1 MKVLRYRIRLRQ
13 ALLVA
18 GRGGDPNTVRGLPYL
33 PGATLR
39 GALIGR
45 YARGGALDIT
55 DPATR
60 RLFFDGQCRFL
71 NAYPVDHRDRRSLPT
86 PLSWRRPKGETNPIR
101 DFAVTEPPGSDWQA
115 LRAPFCV
122 ADPEDED
129 PTVYTITPERQTN
142 LHTRRDRKAGRAL
155 ADEGDIYSYDSL
167 APDQTFAGRVL
178 CDTEADAAAL
188 EPLLRGTYRLGL
200 ASGTYGEVEL
210 IPDQSIA
217 AARWRELPDERAD
230 DGPDLA
236 CDDNRLSVT
245 LLSDTLVRDGQG
257 RARVDAE
264 ALSEALA
271 RALKL
276 GQVPTPEAA
285 FFGADLRTGFNRTW
299 GLPLPQEA
307 VLTKGSVFVFSLDG
321 SAPTEEALAALEWA
335 GIGALRAEGFGRILC
350 NWHQE
355 ENWTWREMPG
365 SSGDSPPAMTSAA
378 GQALAALMTRRMCD
392 SVLDRALVQRVL
404 TPGTGLRLDR
414 PPPGS
419 QLARLRRL
427 IQNELLKESPDPGCL
442 NGFLQELRGPA
453 RKHLERGRIDGRTLE
468 DWLKWIAKPPPDGP
482 NAIEYLK
489 LADVSLPGVGA
500 NAGTLDEETRR
511 RALLRLVD
519 LVLAH
524 AAKQQRGEG
533 AR

>member
-45 YARGGALDIT
+45 YAQGGALDIT

-101 DFAVTEPPGSDWQA
+101 DFAVAEPPGSDWQA
-115 LRAPFCV
+115 LRAPFCI
-122 ADPEDED
+122 ADAEGS
-129 PTVYTITPERQTN
+129 TVYTNTPERQTN

-155 ADEGDIYSYDSL
+155 AEAGDIYSYDAL

-178 CDTEADAAAL
+178 CDTEADAAVL

-200 ASGTYGEVEL
+200 ASGTYGEVEF

-217 AARWRELPDERAD
+217 AAGWRELPDEAAE

-236 CDDNRLSVT
+236 CDDNRLSAT

-257 RARVDAE
+257 RARMDAE
-264 ALSEALA
+264 ALAEALA

-276 GQVPTPEAA
+276 EPVPIPVAT

-307 VLTKGSVFVFSLDG
+307 VLTKGSVFVFSLHG
-321 SAPTEEALAALEWA
+321 SAPSEEALAALEWA
-335 GIGALRAEGFGRILC
+335 GIGALRAEGFGRLLC
-350 NWHQE
+350 NWHQV

-365 SSGDSPPAMTSAA
+365 SLGSNPPLIASVA
-378 GQALAALMTRRMCD
+378 GQALAARMTRRMCEGA
-392 SVLDRALVQRVL
+392 LDRALVQRVL
-404 TPGTGLRLDR
+404 TPGTGLRLER

-453 RKHLERGRIDGRTLE
+453 RKHLGRGRIDGRTLE
-468 DWLKWIAKPPPDGP
+468 DWLRWIATPPPDGP
-482 NAIEYLK
+482 NVIEYLK
-489 LADVSLPGVGA
+489 LANVSLPGVGT
-500 NAGTLDEETRR
+500 NAGALDEETRR

-533 AR
+533 TR